1 MLKKLFG
8 FGKKAEKKEEVIDE
22 VLEEIEKDQTNSEEI
37 DSKTSDSEPDKSDR
51 ADSQEASEI
60 PAEETE
66 EIAVKP
72 IEEIKAESLEE
83 LATKPKEVPV
93 EAPVEPSKEE
103 PVEAPVE
110 PSKEVP
116 VEAPPVKEA
125 PVETIEE
132 PVGEVIKAPV
142 EEIDSKTSD
151 SEPDKSD
158 RADSGEASEI
168 PAEETQE
175 IAESLEEESLE
186 EENIKEENIKEDQA
200 EAVDEEAVEAD
211 PSSEPV
217 EKLGFFAKLKKGLTN
232 TSKNFTSKLENL
244 FSGYTKVDDEIFEEL
259 EELLILADLGF
270 ETATEISEELRKR
283 SEEKKIE
290 DVQVLEKELQ
300 SIIEEILLSATKDVS
315 DEETKENKDPVIM
328 VIVGVN
334 GVGKTTSIGKIA
346 MQLKSEGKSVM
357 LAAGDTFR
365 AAAAEQLS
373 IWADRAGVPII
384 RSNEGADPSS
394 VIFDAIKSA
403 KAKSIDVL
411 ICDTAGR
418 LHNKKNLMVELEKIF
433 RVINREYPEAQKETL
448 LVIDATTGQNA
459 LNQAKTFSEVAP
471 LTGIILTKLDGTAK
485 GGVVISLSRELSI
498 PIKYVGVGEKIDDLQ
513 KFNPGDFA
521 SALFSKN

>member
-22 VLEEIEKDQTNSEEI
+22 VLEELEKDQANS
-37 DSKTSDSEPDKSDR
+37 
-51 ADSQEASEI
+51 
-60 PAEETE
+60 
-66 EIAVKP
+66 
-72 IEEIKAESLEE
+72 
-83 LATKPKEVPV
+83 
-93 EAPVEPSKEE
+93 
-103 PVEAPVE
+103 
-110 PSKEVP
+110 
-116 VEAPPVKEA
+116 
-125 PVETIEE
+125 
-132 PVGEVIKAPV
+132 

-168 PAEETQE
+168 PAEETEE
-175 IAESLEEESLE
+175 IEERLE
-186 EENIKEENIKEDQA
+186 EENIKEDQA
-200 EAVDEEAVEAD
+200 EAVDEEAVETE

-300 SIIEEILLSATKDVS
+300 SIIEEILLSATKDAS

-403 KAKSIDVL
+403 KAKNIDVL

>member
-1 MLKKLFG
+1 M
-8 FGKKAEKKEEVIDE
+8 
-22 VLEEIEKDQTNSEEI
+22 
-37 DSKTSDSEPDKSDR
+37 
-51 ADSQEASEI
+51 
-60 PAEETE
+60 
-66 EIAVKP
+66 
-72 IEEIKAESLEE
+72 
-83 LATKPKEVPV
+83 ATKPKEAPPAE
-93 EAPVEPSKEE
+93 EAPVEP
-103 PVEAPVE
+103 
-110 PSKEVP
+110 
-116 VEAPPVKEA
+116 
-125 PVETIEE
+125 IEE

-158 RADSGEASEI
+158 SVDSGEASAI
-168 PAEETQE
+168 PAEETEE
-175 IAESLEEESLE
+175 IAESLEEERLE
-186 EENIKEENIKEDQA
+186 EENIKEDQA
-200 EAVDEEAVEAD
+200 EAVDEEAVETD

-300 SIIEEILLSATKDVS
+300 SIIEEILLSATKDAS

-403 KAKSIDVL
+403 KAKNIDVL

>member
-22 VLEEIEKDQTNSEEI
+22 VLEELEKDQTNSEEI

-66 EIAVKP
+66 
-72 IEEIKAESLEE
+72 
-83 LATKPKEVPV
+83 
-93 EAPVEPSKEE
+93 
-103 PVEAPVE
+103 
-110 PSKEVP
+110 
-116 VEAPPVKEA
+116 
-125 PVETIEE
+125 
-132 PVGEVIKAPV
+132 
-142 EEIDSKTSD
+142 
-151 SEPDKSD
+151 
-158 RADSGEASEI
+158 
-168 PAEETQE
+168 E

-300 SIIEEILLSATKDVS
+300 SIIEEILLSATKDAS

-403 KAKSIDVL
+403 KAKNIDVL

-485 GGVVISLSRELSI
+485 GGVVISLSRELNI

>member
-1 MLKKLFG
+1 M
-8 FGKKAEKKEEVIDE
+8 
-22 VLEEIEKDQTNSEEI
+22 
-37 DSKTSDSEPDKSDR
+37 
-51 ADSQEASEI
+51 
-60 PAEETE
+60 
-66 EIAVKP
+66 
-72 IEEIKAESLEE
+72 
-83 LATKPKEVPV
+83 
-93 EAPVEPSKEE
+93 
-103 PVEAPVE
+103 
-110 PSKEVP
+110 
-116 VEAPPVKEA
+116 
-125 PVETIEE
+125 
-132 PVGEVIKAPV
+132 
-142 EEIDSKTSD
+142 
-151 SEPDKSD
+151 
-158 RADSGEASEI
+158 
-168 PAEETQE
+168 
-175 IAESLEEESLE
+175 
-186 EENIKEENIKEDQA
+186 
-200 EAVDEEAVEAD
+200 
-211 PSSEPV
+211 

-346 MQLKSEGKSVM
+346 MQLKSKGKSVM

-403 KAKSIDVL
+403 KAKNIDVL

>member
-37 DSKTSDSEPDKSDR
+37 DSKASDSEPDKSDR
-51 ADSQEASEI
+51 ADSGEASEI

-72 IEEIKAESLEE
+72 IEEIKAEPLEE
-83 LATKPKEVPV
+83 LATKPKEAPPAE
-93 EAPVEPSKEE
+93 EAPVEP
-103 PVEAPVE
+103 
-110 PSKEVP
+110 
-116 VEAPPVKEA
+116 
-125 PVETIEE
+125 IEE

-158 RADSGEASEI
+158 SVDSGEASAI
-168 PAEETQE
+168 PAEETEE

-186 EENIKEENIKEDQA
+186 GERLEEENIKEDQA
-200 EAVDEEAVEAD
+200 EAVDEETVDEEAVETD

-300 SIIEEILLSATKDVS
+300 SIIEEILLSATKDAS

-403 KAKSIDVL
+403 KAKNIDVL

>member
-51 ADSQEASEI
+51 ADSGEASEI

-72 IEEIKAESLEE
+72 IEEIKAEPLEE
-83 LATKPKEVPV
+83 LATKPKEAPPAE
-93 EAPVEPSKEE
+93 EAPVEP
-103 PVEAPVE
+103 
-110 PSKEVP
+110 
-116 VEAPPVKEA
+116 
-125 PVETIEE
+125 IEE

-168 PAEETQE
+168 PAEETEE
-175 IAESLEEESLE
+175 IAENLEEESLEEESLE
-186 EENIKEENIKEDQA
+186 EENIKEENIKEENIKEDQA
-200 EAVDEEAVEAD
+200 EAVDEEAVETE

-403 KAKSIDVL
+403 KAKNIDVL

>member
-22 VLEEIEKDQTNSEEI
+22 VLEELEKDQANS
-37 DSKTSDSEPDKSDR
+37 
-51 ADSQEASEI
+51 
-60 PAEETE
+60 
-66 EIAVKP
+66 
-72 IEEIKAESLEE
+72 
-83 LATKPKEVPV
+83 
-93 EAPVEPSKEE
+93 
-103 PVEAPVE
+103 
-110 PSKEVP
+110 
-116 VEAPPVKEA
+116 
-125 PVETIEE
+125 
-132 PVGEVIKAPV
+132 

-168 PAEETQE
+168 PAEETEEIAVKPIEEIKAEPLEELATKPKEAPPAEEAPVEPIEEPVGEVIKAPVEEIDSKTSDSEPDKSDSVDSGEASAIPAEETEE

-186 EENIKEENIKEDQA
+186 GERLEEENIKEDQA
-200 EAVDEEAVEAD
+200 EAVDEEAVDEEAVD
-211 PSSEPV
+211 EEAVETEPSSEPV

-403 KAKSIDVL
+403 KAKNIDVL

>member
-22 VLEEIEKDQTNSEEI
+22 VLEELEKDQTNSEEI

-168 PAEETQE
+168 PAEETEE
-175 IAESLEEESLE
+175 IEERLE
-186 EENIKEENIKEDQA
+186 EENIKEDQA
-200 EAVDEEAVEAD
+200 EAVDEEAVETE

-300 SIIEEILLSATKDVS
+300 SIIEEILLSATKDAS

-403 KAKSIDVL
+403 KAKNIDVL

>member
-22 VLEEIEKDQTNSEEI
+22 VLEELEKDQANSEEI

-51 ADSQEASEI
+51 ADSGEASEI

-72 IEEIKAESLEE
+72 IEEIKAEPLEE
-83 LATKPKEVPV
+83 LATKPKEAPPAE
-93 EAPVEPSKEE
+93 EAPVEP
-103 PVEAPVE
+103 
-110 PSKEVP
+110 
-116 VEAPPVKEA
+116 
-125 PVETIEE
+125 IEE

-158 RADSGEASEI
+158 RADSGEASAI
-168 PAEETQE
+168 PAEETEE
-175 IAESLEEESLE
+175 IAESLEEERLE
-186 EENIKEENIKEDQA
+186 EENIKEDQA
-200 EAVDEEAVEAD
+200 EAVDEEAVETD

-300 SIIEEILLSATKDVS
+300 SIIEEILLSATKDAS

-403 KAKSIDVL
+403 KAKNIDVL